1 MNTRSIGFILLA
13 YLITSIGVSF
23 AVFTIVNSTEQRLVN
38 NASRINIA
46 GRQRAYSQLIS
57 KNALAISHFQE
68 NGSNYNTEAC
78 SNILSAFQKFQEVNN
93 NLQLQSDFDQLDEK
107 IQVGLKGNYKEIN
120 EIVEDSKKH
129 IEVLNS
135 YCQGQASQAEAQQ
148 AALSILQLDPQLLQ
162 PLEENVKLYE
172 LNNQVTYNKDRII
185 YIVLLV
191 VSIAIYGIFTFILV
205 LPAIRKLNRLNKE
218 RESTLKEF
226 NSELQVREE
235 ELSQTIHQ
243 LDITN
248 STLEKNE
255 HALSAIM
262 NFSDQEIWSVTREG
276 IVIRGNDSFH
286 REFERVFGKKL
297 IEGQSNFLTAVK
309 EIGWDFWI
317 GEYNKVFSGEKVKFS
332 YNRDLDNN
340 ILEVN
345 IHPIYDSYGE
355 ITGAA
360 SFLVDNTEEARAR
373 EELKMSDERLKMAL
387 ENSNQGMWDW
397 NFLNDSVLVN
407 EHFAKLH
414 GLELS
419 ETENNFDFWYQF
431 IAKDCL
437 FVFENKIKDVK
448 SPHTPASTQFD
459 YKAIKK
465 DGTEMWVSFA
475 GKIVE
480 FDGDEPI
487 RMIGTIT
494 DITQRK
500 EVELRMLELFET
512 EQELNE
518 ELVVRE
524 EELTSREEALS
535 QYVEK
540 LEIIREKLSS
550 SEARM
555 RKVIE
560 NLPIGAIHVEG
571 KKVFLNKKTTEMV
584 GYDKDD
590 IKTVDQW
597 FETLYG
603 KDCWRIKRQYDRVL
617 RDGLIDTFTFPI
629 ITKDGRRRL
638 VEFGGYDFGDGIV
651 WTLNDITEKKRAE
664 NSLIQNE
671 QVIRD
676 LYKVS
681 SNRHF
686 TFEEKIDRILSL
698 GCDRFA
704 LPFGVLAKTD
714 IINDEYQIIQFY
726 SQTDDFPIDLKKFEL
741 QSTYSAI
748 IAKTMAPLALE
759 DVRSSSYKNHKAAQV
774 LPLRAYLGAPVF
786 VSGELY
792 GTLNFSMQK
801 PYDHEFSQND
811 MDLISLIAQWV
822 GSEIE
827 SIKSKEELLKA
838 KEAAEEAA
846 VAKSDFLATMSHEI
860 RTPMNGVIGMTSL
873 LLQTKLGEEQL
884 DYVNTI
890 RLSGDALLSVINDIL
905 DYSKIETGNM
915 TLEEFPFEI
924 TRCVEEAIEL
934 MSTRVSEKGLELLYF
949 VDPDVPAI
957 IAGDITRLRQI
968 LLNLISNAA
977 KFTDEG
983 EIVIRV
989 ELEERIGNEVVI
1001 RFSVRDTGIGISA
1014 EAQKKLFSAFTQ
1026 ADSSTTRKY
1035 GGTGLGLAIC
1045 KKLTELM
1052 GGNIWLT
1059 SEPGEGSDFQFT
1071 IKHEVVKEKKDST
1084 MDEKNVGM
1092 LYGRKILV
1100 IDDNETNLKILQRQ
1114 LKIWG
1119 IHCTPTNSPNDGLK
1133 LALDEEFDLIIM
1145 DFEMPGMD
1153 GIALAENIRKE
1164 KSKEELP
1171 IILLS
1176 SAHPNLTKEKKD
1188 LLFSAYFMKPARHS
1202 LLQKSL
1208 ARVLS
1213 NKDFS
1218 SEDQPRE
1225 NGQQMSASHDLGQRY
1240 PLSILLAEDNA
1251 VNQKLAMLTLQ
1262 KMGYEMDIVGN
1273 GLEALDAVAQKDY
1286 DLIFMDVQM
1295 PEMDGIEAT
1304 QAISEKYGKERPVIV
1319 AMTANAMEGDRE
1331 KFLGE
1336 GMDEYISK
1344 PISIDA
1350 IQTILIKIGAQKLSR
1365 N

>member
-1 MNTRSIGFILLA
+1 VGLA
-13 YLITSIGVSF
+13 C
-23 AVFTIVNSTEQRLVN
+23 AVFYIVSNSEQKLVDS
-38 NASRINIA
+38 ASRINIA
-46 GRQRAYSQLIS
+46 GRQRAYSQIIS
-57 KNALAISHFQE
+57 KNALIISQSGPFSAQVK
-68 NGSNYNTEAC
+68 NKAC
-78 SNILSAFQKFQEVNN
+78 AEIQKSFQKFTEVNT
-93 NLQLQSDFDQLDEK
+93 NLQKQALSNAGDGNSRPLFETNFSQLEK
-107 IQVGLKGNYKEIN
+107 IIANYNAQVAKI
-120 EIVEDSKKH
+120 SQ
-129 IEVLNS
+129 
-135 YCQGQASQAEAQQ
+135 YCNGKLSAENASL
-148 AALSILQLDPQLLQ
+148 AAASILEMDDALFTI
-162 PLEENVKLYE
+162 LESNVKLFE
-172 LNNQVTYNKDRII
+172 DSNQRTHRNNRLLYTI
-185 YIVLLV
+185 LLV
-191 VSIAIYGIFTFILV
+191 IAIGIYGAFTFLMV
-205 LPAIRKLNRLNKE
+205 VPSIRKLRQINKE
-218 RESTLKEF
+218 RENNLREF

-235 ELSQTIHQ
+235 ELSKTIHQ
-243 LDITN
+243 LDVTN

-255 HALSAIM
+255 QALSAIM
-262 NFSDQEIWSVTREG
+262 NFSDQEIWSITSHGV
-276 IVIRGNDSFH
+276 VIRGNDAFH
-286 REFERVFGKKL
+286 AEFERVFGEPL
-297 IEGQSNFLTAVK
+297 VEGESNFLEAVK
-309 EIGWDFWI
+309 RIGWDFWI
-317 GEYNKVFSGEKVKFS
+317 AEYDKVFKGEKVKFS
-332 YNRDLDNN
+332 YTRDIDEG

-345 IHPIYDSYGE
+345 IHPIYDAEGL
-355 ITGAA
+355 INGAA

-373 EELKMSDERLKMAL
+373 EALRVSDERLKMAL

-397 NFLNDSVLVN
+397 NFKKQTIVVN
-407 EHFAKLH
+407 EHFARLH
-414 GLELS
+414 GLEM
-419 ETENNFDFWYQF
+419 TEISNSFDFWYAYIHEDSKF
-431 IAKDCL
+431 IFD
-437 FVFENKIKDVK
+437 NKIQDVK
-448 SPHTPASTQFD
+448 SPHTPPSTQFD
-459 YKAIKK
+459 YRALKK
-465 DGTEMWVSFA
+465 DGSEMWVSLA

-480 FDGDEPI
+480 FDGDEAV

-494 DITQRK
+494 DITKRK
-500 EVELRMLELFET
+500 QDELRMLELFET

-524 EELTSREEALS
+524 EELTSREEELS

-540 LEIIREKLSS
+540 LEQIREKLST

-571 KKVFLNKKTTEMV
+571 KRVYLNKKTTEMI
-584 GYDKDD
+584 GYGKHD
-590 IKTVDQW
+590 IATVDEW
-597 FETLYG
+597 FATLYG
-603 KDCWRIKRQYDRVL
+603 ADGLRIKRQYDRVL
-617 RDGLIDTFTFPI
+617 HDGQIDTFTFPI
-629 ITKDGRRRL
+629 ITKDKRRRL

-651 WTLNDITEKKRAE
+651 WTLNDITEKRRAE

-698 GCDRFA
+698 GCDRFG
-704 LPFGVLAKTD
+704 LPYGVLSNIDCEQNQYDT
-714 IINDEYQIIQFY
+714 IQFF
-726 SQTDDFPIDLKKFEL
+726 SQLDDYPEEL
-741 QSTYSAI
+741 NNLNLTTTYSSI
-748 IAKTMAPLALE
+748 IADTMKPLAFE
-759 DVRSSSYKNHKAAQV
+759 DVRISPYKDHPAAKT

-792 GTLNFSMQK
+792 GTLNFSMQR
-801 PYDHEFSQND
+801 PYEHQFNEND
-811 MDLISLIAQWV
+811 KDLISLIAQWV

-924 TRCVEEAIEL
+924 SRCVEEAIEL
-934 MSTRVSEKGLELLYF
+934 MSTRVSDKGLELLYF

-957 IAGDITRLRQI
+957 IAGDITRLRQV
-968 LLNLISNAA
+968 LLNLISNAV
-977 KFTDEG
+977 KFTEEG

-989 ELEERIGNEVVI
+989 ELEERIGDEAVI
-1001 RFSVRDTGIGISA
+1001 RFSVRDTGIGISPQ
-1014 EAQKKLFSAFTQ
+1014 AQRKLFSAFTQ

-1045 KKLTELM
+1045 KKLAELM

-1071 IKHEVVKEKKDST
+1071 IKHEIVRETKSST
-1084 MDEKNVGM
+1084 QDEKNVGL

-1100 IDDNETNLKILQRQ
+1100 IDDNETNLKILQKQ

-1119 IHCTPTNSPNDGLK
+1119 IHCSPVNNAAEGLQC
-1133 LALDEEFDLIIM
+1133 ALSGEYDLVIM
-1145 DFEMPGMD
+1145 DFEMPEMD
-1153 GIALAENIRKE
+1153 GIQVAEKIRAK
-1164 KSKEELP
+1164 KTKEEVP

-1176 SAHPNLTKEKKD
+1176 SAYPNLTKEKKD
-1188 LLFSAYFMKPARHS
+1188 MLFSAYFMKPTRHS

-1208 ARVLS
+1208 VRVLS
-1213 NKDFS
+1213 DKDFTTT
-1218 SEDQPRE
+1218 DQPNE
-1225 NGQQMSASHDLGQRY
+1225 SAEQLATTHELGERY
-1240 PLSILLAEDNA
+1240 PLTILLAEDNA

-1262 KMGYEMDIVGN
+1262 KMGYTMDIVSN
-1273 GLEALDAVAQKDY
+1273 GIEALEAVAKKTY
-1286 DLIFMDVQM
+1286 DLVFMDVQM

-1304 QAISEKYGKERPVIV
+1304 QAISEKYGPKRPVIV

-1350 IQTILIKIGAQKLSR
+1350 IQTILIKVGAQKLSK

>member
-1 MNTRSIGFILLA
+1 MNIRSIGFILLA
-13 YLITSIGVSF
+13 YLITTVGLAC
-23 AVFTIVNSTEQRLVN
+23 AVFFIVNSSESRLIDDV
-38 NASRINIA
+38 ARINIA
-46 GRQRAYSQLIS
+46 GRQKALVQQIS
-57 KNALAISHFQE
+57 KNALLATALTDQSSPKNETPCTDLQNDFAQFIKAHESLNLPTVSDKLSNSLAPQVEANNNAIATQIPALKQQVVIIE
-68 NGSNYNTEAC
+68 RYCNGS
-78 SNILSAFQKFQEVNN
+78 SSL
-93 NLQLQSDFDQLDEK
+93 
-107 IQVGLKGNYKEIN
+107 
-120 EIVEDSKKH
+120 
-129 IEVLNS
+129 
-135 YCQGQASQAEAQQ
+135 AEAQSSTR
-148 AALSILQLDPQLLQ
+148 AMLLITRQLTETIDA
-162 PLEENVKLYE
+162 NIKLYTE
-172 LNNQVTYNKDRII
+172 DNKLTHNRHRTLYLGMLIAAILI
-185 YIVLLV
+185 YV
-191 VSIAIYGIFTFILV
+191 AFTFLLV
-205 LPAIRKLNRLNKE
+205 LPAIRKVKKLNSE
-218 RESTLKEF
+218 REYRLKEF
-226 NSELQVREE
+226 NDELQVREE
-235 ELSQTIHQ
+235 ELSETIQQ
-243 LDITN
+243 LDLTN
-248 STLEKNE
+248 GTLEKNE

-262 NFSDQEIWSVTREG
+262 NFSDQEIWSITKEG
-276 IVIRGNDSFH
+276 VVIRGNDAFH
-286 REFERVFGKKL
+286 KEFERVFEDKL
-297 IEGQSNFLTAVK
+297 VEGHSNFLEAVK
-309 EIGWDFWI
+309 KVGWNFWLN
-317 GEYNKVFSGEKVKFS
+317 EYEKVFNGQKVKFS
-332 YNRDLDNN
+332 YNRELDNGV
-340 ILEVN
+340 LEVN

-355 ITGAA
+355 ISGAA

-373 EELKMSDERLKMAL
+373 EALKMSDERLKMAL
-387 ENSNQGMWDW
+387 ESANQGMWDW
-397 NFLNDSVLVN
+397 NFKDRTLVVT
-407 EHFAKLH
+407 EHFARLH
-414 GLELS
+414 GMDLNEI
-419 ETENNFDFWYQF
+419 EHTIDFWYEYVHPDSKF
-431 IAKDCL
+431 IFD
-437 FVFENKIKDVK
+437 NKIIDVK
-448 SPHTPASTQFD
+448 SPHTPPSTQFD
-459 YKAIKK
+459 YLALKK
-465 DGTEMWVSFA
+465 DGSEMWVSFS

-480 FDGDEPI
+480 FEGEVPV

-494 DITQRK
+494 DITKRK
-500 EVELRMLELFET
+500 QDELRMLELFET

-524 EELTSREEALS
+524 EELTSREDELS
-535 QYVEK
+535 QYVKK
-540 LEIIREKLSS
+540 LETIREKLST

-571 KKVFLNKKTTEMV
+571 NKVFLNKKTTEMV
-584 GYDKDD
+584 GYGKDE
-590 IKTVDQW
+590 INTVDEW
-597 FETLYG
+597 FGILYG
-603 KDCWRIKRQYDRVL
+603 EDGARIKRQYDRVL
-617 RDGLIDTFTFPI
+617 HDGLIDTFTFPI

-651 WTLNDITEKKRAE
+651 WTLNDITEKRRAE

-686 TFEEKIDRILSL
+686 SFEEKIDRILSL

-704 LPFGVLAKTD
+704 LPFGILSK
-714 IINDEYQIIQFY
+714 INPESDEYEIIQCY
-726 SQTDDFPIDLKKFEL
+726 SQTDNFPIEL
-741 QSTYSAI
+741 NTMPLATTYSSI
-748 IAKTMAPLALE
+748 IANNMKPLAIE
-759 DVRSSSYKNHKAAQV
+759 DVRSSAFKDHEAVKA
-774 LPLRAYLGAPVF
+774 LPLRTYLGAPVF

-792 GTLNFSMQK
+792 GTLNFSMQR
-801 PYDHEFSQND
+801 PYDHEFTEND
-811 MDLISLIAQWV
+811 KDLISLIAQWV
-822 GSEIE
+822 GAEIE

-957 IAGDITRLRQI
+957 IAGDITRLRQV

-989 ELEERIGNEVVI
+989 ELEERIGDEAVI
-1001 RFSVRDTGIGISA
+1001 RFSVRDTGIGISP

-1045 KKLTELM
+1045 KKLSELM
-1052 GGNIWLT
+1052 GGSIWLT

-1071 IKHEVVKEKKDST
+1071 IRHEVVKETKSDT
-1084 MDEKNVGM
+1084 QDEKNVSM
-1092 LYGRKILV
+1092 LYGRNILV
-1100 IDDNETNLKILQRQ
+1100 IDDNETNLKILQKQ

-1119 IHCTPTNSPNDGLK
+1119 VHCTPVNSPVEGLER
-1133 LALDEEFDLIIM
+1133 ALGEDYDMVIM

-1153 GIALAENIRKE
+1153 GITVAENIRK
-1164 KSKEELP
+1164 KKTKEELP

-1176 SAHPNLTKEKKD
+1176 SAYPNLTKEKKD
-1188 LLFSAYFMKPARHS
+1188 MLFSAYFMKPTRHS
-1202 LLQKSL
+1202 LLQKTL
-1208 ARVLS
+1208 VRVLS

-1218 SEDQPRE
+1218 QEEQSRD
-1225 NGQQMSASHDLGQRY
+1225 NGQQMATSHDLGQRY

-1262 KMGYEMDIVGN
+1262 KMGYEMDIVSN
-1273 GLEALDAVAQKDY
+1273 GIEALEAIARKTY
-1286 DLIFMDVQM
+1286 DLVFMDVQM

-1304 QAISEKYGKERPVIV
+1304 QAITDKYGKERPVIV

-1350 IQTILIKIGAQKLSR
+1350 IQTILIKVGAQKLSK

>member
-1 MNTRSIGFILLA
+1 MGLACAVFFIVNNSENRLVDDVSRVNTAGKQRSIIERIAKNALI
-13 YLITSIGVSF
+13 ITSQQQTLQSSNSEACANIQNEISQLTNTHQSLGVNGILGEVDSELREQIEQNNKSIDNLIPSLKKELD
-23 AVFTIVNSTEQRLVN
+23 IVNSYC
-38 NASRINIA
+38 S
-46 GRQRAYSQLIS
+46 G
-57 KNALAISHFQE
+57 QE
-68 NGSNYNTEAC
+68 NNEAAVAAVGRLITISNSLAD
-78 SNILSAFQKFQEVNN
+78 K
-93 NLQLQSDFDQLDEK
+93 LD
-107 IQVGLKGNYKEIN
+107 
-120 EIVEDSKKH
+120 D
-129 IEVLNS
+129 
-135 YCQGQASQAEAQQ
+135 
-148 AALSILQLDPQLLQ
+148 
-162 PLEENVKLYE
+162 NVKLFAE
-172 LNNQVTYNKDRII
+172 DNKLTHTKNRATY
-185 YIVLLV
+185 VLLLV
-191 VSIAIYGIFTFILV
+191 LAIGIYVAFTFLLV
-205 LPAIRKLNRLNKE
+205 IPAIRKLKTLNRE
-218 RESTLKEF
+218 RENNLKEY

-262 NFSDQEIWSVTREG
+262 NFSDQEIWSVTKEG
-276 IVIRGNDSFH
+276 IVIRGNDAFH
-286 REFERVFGKKL
+286 REFERVFGQKL
-297 IEGQSNFLTAVK
+297 IEGESNFLKAVSS
-309 EIGWDFWI
+309 IGWDFWI
-317 GEYNKVFSGEKVKFS
+317 VEYNKVFAGEKVKFS
-332 YNRDLDNN
+332 YNRELDNG

-345 IHPIYDSYGE
+345 IHPIYDSFGE
-355 ITGAA
+355 ISGAA
-360 SFLVDNTEEARAR
+360 SFLVDNTEEARAKEKLR
-373 EELKMSDERLKMAL
+373 MSDERLKMAL

-397 NFLNDSVLVN
+397 DFTKNSIIVN

-419 ETENNFDFWYQF
+419 EVEQTFEFWYNYIHQDSQF
-431 IAKDCL
+431 I
-437 FVFENKIKDVK
+437 FNNKIKDVK
-448 SPHTPASTQFD
+448 SPLTPPSTQFD
-459 YKAIKK
+459 YQALKK
-465 DGTEMWVSFA
+465 DGSEMWISFA

-480 FDGDEPI
+480 FDGEEPI
-487 RMIGTIT
+487 RMLGTIT

-500 EVELRMLELFET
+500 QVELRMLELFET

-524 EELTSREEALS
+524 EELTSREEELN

-540 LEIIREKLSS
+540 LESIREKLSA

-571 KKVFLNKKTTEMV
+571 NKVFLNKKTTEMV
-584 GYDKDD
+584 GYSKDEVR
-590 IKTVDQW
+590 TVDQW

-603 KDCWRIKRQYDRVL
+603 KDGWRIKRQYERVL
-617 RDGLIDTFTFPI
+617 HEGRIDTFTFPI

-651 WTLNDITEKKRAE
+651 WTLNDITEKRRAE

-704 LPFGVLAKTD
+704 LPFGVLAKTS
-714 IINDEYQIIQFY
+714 IENDEYQVIQYY
-726 SQTDDFPIDLKKFEL
+726 SQTDNFPIDLNKLDL

-748 IAKTMAPLALE
+748 IAKTMEPLALD
-759 DVRSSSYKNHKAAQV
+759 DVKSSKYKDHNAVKT

-822 GSEIE
+822 GAEIE

-846 VAKSDFLATMSHEI
+846 VAKSEFLATMSHEI

-924 TRCVEEAIEL
+924 SRCVEEAIEL

-957 IAGDITRLRQI
+957 IAGDITRLRQV

-977 KFTDEG
+977 KFTEEG

-989 ELEERIGNEVVI
+989 ELEDRIGDEAVV
-1001 RFSVRDTGIGISA
+1001 RFSVRDTGIGISPA
-1014 EAQKKLFSAFTQ
+1014 AQKKLFSAFTQ

-1045 KKLTELM
+1045 KKLAELM
-1052 GGNIWLT
+1052 GGSIWLT

-1071 IKHEVVKEKKDST
+1071 IKHEIVKENKDIAI
-1084 MDEKNVGM
+1084 DDKNVGM
-1092 LYGRKILV
+1092 LYVRKVLV
-1100 IDDNETNLKILQRQ
+1100 IDDNETNLKILQKQ

-1119 IHCTPTNSPNDGLK
+1119 IHCTPVNNPTEGLEY
-1133 LALDEEFDLIIM
+1133 AMGEDYDLVIM

-1153 GIALAENIRKE
+1153 GIAVAEGIRKK
-1164 KSKEELP
+1164 KSKDDLP

-1176 SAHPNLTKEKKD
+1176 SAYPNLTKEKKD
-1188 LLFSAYFMKPARHS
+1188 MLFSAYFMKPTRHS

-1208 ARVLS
+1208 VRVLS

-1218 SEDQPRE
+1218 QEEDSRE
-1225 NGQQMSASHDLGQRY
+1225 NGQQMAASHDLGERY
-1240 PLSILLAEDNA
+1240 PLTILLAEDNA

-1273 GLEALDAVAQKDY
+1273 GLEALEAVAQKKY
-1286 DLIFMDVQM
+1286 DLVFMDVQM
-1295 PEMDGIEAT
+1295 PEMDGLEAT
-1304 QAISEKYGKERPVIV
+1304 QAITDKYGKERPVIV

>member
-1 MNTRSIGFILLA
+1 MGLA
-13 YLITSIGVSF
+13 C
-23 AVFTIVNSTEQRLVN
+23 AVYFIVNSGEDQLVN
-38 NASRINIA
+38 DAGRINLA
-46 GRQRAYSQLIS
+46 GRQRSIIQRIS
-57 KNALAISHFQE
+57 KNALLISTTQPIG
-68 NGSNYNTEAC
+68 NKLKADAC
-78 SNILSAFQKFQEVNN
+78 RDISKALSAFITNHEHLKLSGHTDKVDGSLQAELSANNRIIENRIIEVKKRVDLLVRYCSKDTHLTEATEASTALALATN
-93 NLQLQSDFDQLDEK
+93 NLADIL
-107 IQVGLKGNYKEIN
+107 
-120 EIVEDSKKH
+120 
-129 IEVLNS
+129 
-135 YCQGQASQAEAQQ
+135 EA
-148 AALSILQLDPQLLQ
+148 
-162 PLEENVKLYE
+162 NVKLLE
-172 LNNQVTYNKDRII
+172 RDNQLTHRKHRTL
-185 YIVLLV
+185 YIVLLIVAILIYV
-191 VSIAIYGIFTFILV
+191 VFTFMLV
-205 LPAIRKLNRLNKE
+205 IPAIKKLKRLNRE
-218 RESTLKEF
+218 REHTLKEF
-226 NSELQVREE
+226 NAELQVREE

-262 NFSDQEIWSVTREG
+262 NFSDQEIWSVTKEG
-276 IVIRGNDSFH
+276 IVIRGNDAFH
-286 REFERVFGKKL
+286 REFERVFGQKL
-297 IEGQSNFLTAVK
+297 IEGESNFLNAVSS
-309 EIGWDFWI
+309 IGWDFWI
-317 GEYNKVFSGEKVKFS
+317 VEYNKVFAGEKVKFS
-332 YNRDLDNN
+332 YSRELDNG

-345 IHPIYDSYGE
+345 IHPIYDSFGE
-355 ITGAA
+355 ISGAA
-360 SFLVDNTEEARAR
+360 SFLVDNTEEARAKEKLR
-373 EELKMSDERLKMAL
+373 MSDERLKMAL

-397 NFLNDSVLVN
+397 DFTKNSIIVN

-419 ETENNFDFWYQF
+419 EVEQTFEFWYDYIHQDSQF
-431 IAKDCL
+431 I
-437 FVFENKIKDVK
+437 FNNKIKDVK
-448 SPHTPASTQFD
+448 SPLTPPSTQFD
-459 YKAIKK
+459 YQALKK
-465 DGTEMWVSFA
+465 DGSAMWISFA

-480 FDGDEPI
+480 FDGEEPI

-494 DITQRK
+494 DITERK
-500 EVELRMLELFET
+500 QVELRMLELFET

-524 EELTSREEALS
+524 EELTSREEELN

-540 LEIIREKLSS
+540 LESIREKLSA

-571 KKVFLNKKTTEMV
+571 NKVFLNKKTTEMV
-584 GYDKDD
+584 GYSKDEVR
-590 IKTVDQW
+590 TVDQW

-603 KDCWRIKRQYDRVL
+603 KDGWRIKRQYERVL
-617 RDGLIDTFTFPI
+617 HEGRIDTFTFPI

-704 LPFGVLAKTD
+704 LPFGVLAKTS
-714 IINDEYQIIQFY
+714 IESNEYQVIQYY
-726 SQTDDFPIDLKKFEL
+726 SQTDNFPIDLNKLEL

-748 IAKTMAPLALE
+748 IAQTMQPLAID
-759 DVRSSSYKNHKAAQV
+759 DVKSSRYKNHKAVKA
-774 LPLRAYLGAPVF
+774 LPLRSYLGAPVF

-822 GSEIE
+822 GAEIE

-846 VAKSDFLATMSHEI
+846 IAKSDFLATMSHEI

-949 VDPDVPAI
+949 VDPDVPSI
-957 IAGDITRLRQI
+957 IAGDITRLRQV

-989 ELEERIGNEVVI
+989 ELEERIGDEAVI
-1001 RFSVRDTGIGISA
+1001 RFSVRDTGIGISPA
-1014 EAQKKLFSAFTQ
+1014 AQKKLFSAFTQ

-1045 KKLTELM
+1045 KKLAELM
-1052 GGNIWLT
+1052 GGSIWLT

-1071 IKHEVVKEKKDST
+1071 IKHEVVKENKDVT
-1084 MDEKNVGM
+1084 MDDKNVGM
-1092 LYGRKILV
+1092 LYGRKVLV
-1100 IDDNETNLKILQRQ
+1100 IDDNETNLKILQKQ

-1119 IHCTPTNSPNDGLK
+1119 IHCTPVNSPSEGLEY
-1133 LALDEEFDLIIM
+1133 ALGEDFDLVIM

-1153 GIALAENIRKE
+1153 GIVVAEAIRE
-1164 KSKEELP
+1164 RKSKDELP

-1176 SAHPNLTKEKKD
+1176 SAYPNLTKEKKD
-1188 LLFSAYFMKPARHS
+1188 MLFSAYFMKPTRHS

-1208 ARVLS
+1208 VRVLS

-1218 SEDQPRE
+1218 QEEQSRD
-1225 NGQQMSASHDLGQRY
+1225 NGQKMAASHDLGERY
-1240 PLSILLAEDNA
+1240 PLTILLAEDNA

-1262 KMGYEMDIVGN
+1262 KMGYKMDIVGN
-1273 GLEALDAVAQKDY
+1273 GLEALEAVAKKNY
-1286 DLIFMDVQM
+1286 DLVFMDVQM
-1295 PEMDGIEAT
+1295 PEMDGLEAT
-1304 QAISEKYGKERPVIV
+1304 QAITNKYGKDRPVIV